1 MADLAHELTEDELD
15 ALRRKF
21 KREYSSAAKSVEARA
36 AEYLEE
42 IKPEA
47 ERLRQAMI
55 DASDDKTYR
64 AAKRKYERFMQEQT
78 IANKRFQDLQ
88 AQLASDISAVNQAS
102 AAEIASRMN
111 RVFAVNHNFAAYQ
124 LEHGLGMNLQFTL
137 YDERTVARL
146 IRENPRLL
154 PKPSI
159 DIAKDLAWNQQ
170 KITSQ
175 ITQGILAGEPLPKV
189 AARLQ
194 NVTGMNYTSAVR
206 NAQSAMSAAQSAG
219 RIESYHYAESI
230 GISLKKEWLATLDGH
245 TRDEHRALDGK
256 KVGIDDPFE
265 IGGETIMYPGDPD
278 APGHLVY
285 GCRCTLIS
293 DVDGI
298 DDLDPVYRRDNIS
311 GKVVADMSYSEWEA
325 ARSG

>member
-1 MADLAHELTEDELD
+1 MADLAYELTEEEID

-21 KREYSSAAKSVEARA
+21 EREYSSAAKAVEARA

-55 DASDDKTYR
+55 DAADDKTYR

-111 RVFAVNHNFAAYQ
+111 RVFAINHNFAAYQ

-194 NVTGMNYTSAVR
+194 NVTGVNYTSAVR
-206 NAQSAMSAAQSAG
+206 NAQRQCPQPKAPAG
-219 RIESYHYAESI
+219 LKATTTRKASES
-230 GISLKKEWLATLDGH
+230 
-245 TRDEHRALDGK
+245 R
-256 KVGIDDPFE
+256 
-265 IGGETIMYPGDPD
+265 
-278 APGHLVY
+278 
-285 GCRCTLIS
+285 
-293 DVDGI
+293 
-298 DDLDPVYRRDNIS
+298 
-311 GKVVADMSYSEWEA
+311 
-325 ARSG
+325 